1 MSQSTGT
8 VGHTPEDKT
17 VAMTGIDEDPA
28 LEEQGDQAADGDAD
42 PAKPSRKRQRVR
54 LSCLECRRRKLS
66 CNRQLPCDRCI
77 RSETPSRCQYETRSG
92 KVINA
97 ASDFSSLP
105 PDFRRPDVATS
116 TIRERDH
123 ERIRKLEHEI
133 VQLRKE
139 MSRQRGSLEGSTP
152 VATTTSPSTQAGEG
166 EGAADDSRNN
176 AQNMPFPTEKGEL
189 RFVRFKE
196 FRTRF
201 LGPHSAAMAMAELT
215 GLSPFMKETADE
227 LLRSVKLHS
236 RKDRKRRTEIRERLA
251 LEPDPYLESL
261 LPTKEES
268 DALVTVYLDTFEQ
281 LHRIVHIPTFRREYA
296 KYWDPPET
304 RPPGARR
311 AAFTALV
318 LAIMSISCCLYSH
331 PTIKFIGMMSD
342 NHSSAVKWVTAVDDW
357 LSRQSQK
364 HRKLI
369 HYQIACLLY
378 LGKRVNTIKKKRFW
392 TGAGALIQDGISLGL
407 HRDTRHM
414 AGKMSAYNQEMRRR
428 IWATVQELDMQA
440 SFDFGLPTLTSQ
452 VHYDVAAPSN
462 LDDNEFD
469 EDTAEVPPS
478 RPAEVYTFSSY
489 QHVSRQSLPLR
500 LELSRILY
508 GPPGQAD
515 YDDIVR
521 YTHDLMR
528 EIDALPSWDQD
539 SGGPHNS
546 KKPILAYTLLHI
558 QLRQYILP
566 LHQQYVKPG
575 AHGTRYQY
583 SENVSYNAARDIVLL
598 HDKLYEQGIQALN
611 FLREDTLTTA
621 IKLCSVTMLQP
632 QGTLHPVPSTPL
644 PRASTE
650 RAADPPGSTN
660 MIMINAKHTVEL
672 IEKCIAMKE
681 DRLLRS
687 GNYEPWGFVFLYGA
701 LGLLQ
706 AHLNLKAA
714 ADAKASSIERLKN
727 LQFKLHR
734 VRPPASPDELD
745 PMGTVSTPVNT
756 PGMGGHVQGDHQQQ
770 QQQQP
775 VMFQG
780 TPMSGG
786 GMVGTPGMM
795 MHADFPVSVPL
806 QARAAFPMLGGGPRT
821 DPHEGG
827 AQTMQQFNNFD
838 FQPFPEQVLGDFF
851 NFMPE
856 SWPFP

>member
-1 MSQSTGT
+1 MDHSPDS
-8 VGHTPEDKT
+8 KS
-17 VAMTGIDEDPA
+17 VAMSGMDEDIG
-28 LEEQGDQAADGDAD
+28 GDDHRDHREPTADADGDSG
-42 PAKPSRKRQRVR
+42 KPSRKRQRVR

-77 RSETPSRCQYETRSG
+77 RSETPQRCQYETRSG

-97 ASDFSSLP
+97 ASDFNSLP
-105 PDFRRPDVATS
+105 PDFRRPETAS
-116 TIRERDH
+116 SGIRERDH

-152 VATTTSPSTQAGEG
+152 VATTSPSTQAGEG
-166 EGAADDSRNN
+166 EAAADDSRNS

-236 RKDRKRRTEIRERLA
+236 KKDRKKRTEIRERLA
-251 LEPDPYLESL
+251 LEPDVHLESL

-281 LHRIVHIPTFRREYA
+281 LHRIVHVPTFRREYA

-304 RPPGARR
+304 RVPGARR

-318 LAIMSISCCLYSH
+318 LSIMSISCCLYSH

-342 NHSSAVKWVTAVDDW
+342 NHSSAVKWVTAVDEW

-428 IWATVQELDMQA
+428 IWATVQEIDMQA

-452 VHYDVAAPSN
+452 VHYDVAAPCN

-478 RPAEVYTFSSY
+478 RPPEVYTFSSY

-521 YTHDLMR
+521 YTNDLMR

-575 AHGTRYQY
+575 AQGTRHQY

-598 HDKLYEQGIQALN
+598 HDKLYEQGVQALN

-632 QGTLHPVPSTPL
+632 QGIVILYFLCLLNPSP
-644 PRASTE
+644 PGHFPASMTQ
-650 RAADPPGSTN
+650 AANAHAGSTN

-706 AHLNLKAA
+706 AHLNLKTG

-727 LQFKLHR
+727 LQYKLHQ
-734 VRPPASPDELD
+734 VRPPASPDDL
-745 PMGTVSTPVNT
+745 PSPVGPRPPSVGTPR
-756 PGMGGHVQGDHQQQ
+756 MGGHMGER
-770 QQQQP
+770 QQP
-775 VMFQG
+775 VIFQG
-780 TPMSGG
+780 TPMSQPQ
-786 GMVGTPGMM
+786 MVGTPGMM
-795 MHADFPVSVPL
+795 MHADFPVREITSELSRNPL
-806 QARAAFPMLGGGPRT
+806 VSIM
-821 DPHEGG
+821 
-827 AQTMQQFNNFD
+827 
-838 FQPFPEQVLGDFF
+838 VC
-851 NFMPE
+851 
-856 SWPFP
+856 

>member
-1 MSQSTGT
+1 MGT
-8 VGHTPEDKT
+8 AMKNKEPPTSPEVTTKT
-17 VAMTGIDEDPA
+17 VRLEGIDDTDMADDHDHDHDQDHDPD
-28 LEEQGDQAADGDAD
+28 GTGGDGDND

-66 CNRQLPCDRCI
+66 CNRALPCDRCI
-77 RSETPSRCQYETRSG
+77 RSETPGRCQYETRSG

-97 ASDFSSLP
+97 ASDYNSLP
-105 PDFRRPDVATS
+105 PDFRRLDTAQS
-116 TIRERDH
+116 SIRERDH

-152 VATTTSPSTQAGEG
+152 LATTSPSTQAGEQ
-166 EGAADDSRNN
+166 EAAVDETRIS
-176 AQNMPFPTEKGEL
+176 AQNLPFGAEKGEL

-227 LLRSVKLHS
+227 LLRSVKLHD
-236 RKDRKRRTEIRERLA
+236 RKGKDRKRRTELREKLSM
-251 LEPDPYLESL
+251 EPDLHLESL

-268 DALVTVYLDTFEQ
+268 DALITVYLDIFEQ
-281 LHRIVHIPTFRREYA
+281 LHRIIHIPTFRRDYA
-296 KYWDPPET
+296 RFWDPPEA

-311 AAFTALV
+311 SAFTALV
-318 LAIMSISCCLYSH
+318 LSIMSISCCLYSH
-331 PTIKFIGMMSD
+331 PTIKFVGMMSD

-357 LSRQSQK
+357 LARQSQK
-364 HRKLI
+364 HRRLI

-392 TGAGALIQDGISLGL
+392 TGAGALVQDGISLGL

-440 SFDFGLPTLTSQ
+440 SFDFGLPTLLSQ

-462 LDDNEFD
+462 LDDNEFN
-469 EDTAEVPPS
+469 EETVEIPPS
-478 RPAEVYTFSSY
+478 RPPDEYTFSSY
-489 QHVSRQSLPLR
+489 QHISRQSLPLR
-500 LELSRILY
+500 LELSRVLY
-508 GPPGQAD
+508 GPPNPPTD
-515 YDDIVR
+515 YDDIVQ
-521 YTHDLMR
+521 YTNNLMR
-528 EIDALPSWDQD
+528 EIDALPSWDQN
-539 SGGPHNS
+539 SGPAHSS

-566 LHQQYVKPG
+566 MHQQYVKTG
-575 AHGTRYQY
+575 ASTAGDSTRYQY

-598 HDKLYEQGIQALN
+598 HDKLYEQGVQALN

-632 QGTLHPVPSTPL
+632 QG
-644 PRASTE
+644 
-650 RAADPPGSTN
+650 STN
-660 MIMINAKHTVEL
+660 MIMINARHTVEL

-706 AHLNLKAA
+706 AHLNLKSG
-714 ADAKASSIERLKN
+714 ADAKASAIEKLKN
-727 LQFKLHR
+727 LQNKLSQ
-734 VRPPASPDELD
+734 VRRLASPDD
-745 PMGTVSTPVNT
+745 PLERSMSSSSIGPSVS
-756 PGMGGHVQGDHQQQ
+756 DICL
-770 QQQQP
+770 
-775 VMFQG
+775 
-780 TPMSGG
+780 
-786 GMVGTPGMM
+786 
-795 MHADFPVSVPL
+795 PL
-806 QARAAFPMLGGGPRT
+806 AI
-821 DPHEGG
+821 
-827 AQTMQQFNNFD
+827 
-838 FQPFPEQVLGDFF
+838 VLCTG
-851 NFMPE
+851 
-856 SWPFP
+856 

>member
-1 MSQSTGT
+1 MTRPLRRPT
-8 VGHTPEDKT
+8 RFNAPEVTTKT
-17 VAMTGIDEDPA
+17 VRLEGIDDTDMVDDHDHDHDQDHDPD
-28 LEEQGDQAADGDAD
+28 GTGGDGDND

-66 CNRQLPCDRCI
+66 CNRALPCDRCI
-77 RSETPSRCQYETRSG
+77 RSETPGRCQYETRSG

-97 ASDFSSLP
+97 ASDYNSLP
-105 PDFRRPDVATS
+105 PDFRRLDTAQS
-116 TIRERDH
+116 SIRERDH

-152 VATTTSPSTQAGEG
+152 LATTSPSTQAGEQ
-166 EGAADDSRNN
+166 EAAVDETRIS
-176 AQNMPFPTEKGEL
+176 AQNLPFGAEKGEL

-227 LLRSVKLHS
+227 LLRSVKLHD
-236 RKDRKRRTEIRERLA
+236 RKGKDRKRRTELREKLSM
-251 LEPDPYLESL
+251 EPDLHLESL

-268 DALVTVYLDTFEQ
+268 DALITVYLDIFEQ
-281 LHRIVHIPTFRREYA
+281 LHRIIHIPTFRRDYA
-296 KYWDPPET
+296 RFWDPPEA

-311 AAFTALV
+311 SAFTALV
-318 LAIMSISCCLYSH
+318 LSIMSISCCLYSH
-331 PTIKFIGMMSD
+331 PTIKFVGMMSD

-357 LSRQSQK
+357 LARQSQK
-364 HRKLI
+364 HRRLI

-392 TGAGALIQDGISLGL
+392 TGAGALVQDGISLGL

-440 SFDFGLPTLTSQ
+440 SFDFGLPTLLSQ

-462 LDDNEFD
+462 LDDNEFN
-469 EDTAEVPPS
+469 EETVEIPHPGPQTTEP
-478 RPAEVYTFSSY
+478 R
-489 QHVSRQSLPLR
+489 PLR
-500 LELSRILY
+500 TPN
-508 GPPGQAD
+508 PPTD
-515 YDDIVR
+515 YDDIVQ
-521 YTHDLMR
+521 YTNNLMR
-528 EIDALPSWDQD
+528 EIDALPSWDQN
-539 SGGPHNS
+539 SGPAHSS

-566 LHQQYVKPG
+566 MHQQYVKTG
-575 AHGTRYQY
+575 ASTASDSTRYQY

-598 HDKLYEQGIQALN
+598 HDKLYEQGVQALN

-632 QGTLHPVPSTPL
+632 QG
-644 PRASTE
+644 
-650 RAADPPGSTN
+650 STN
-660 MIMINAKHTVEL
+660 MIMINARHTVEL

-706 AHLNLKAA
+706 AHLNLKSG
-714 ADAKASSIERLKN
+714 ADAKASAIEKLKTLQNKLSQVRRLT
-727 LQFKLHR
+727 
-734 VRPPASPDELD
+734 SPDD
-745 PMGTVSTPVNT
+745 PLERSMSSSSIGPSPPMMT
-756 PGMGGHVQGDHQQQ
+756 
-770 QQQQP
+770 
-775 VMFQG
+775 FQAATALG
-780 TPMSGG
+780 ARAGL
-786 GMVGTPGMM
+786 VGPTTPGMM
-795 MHADFPVSVPL
+795 MTPDFPL
-806 QARAAFPMLGGGPRT
+806 QSFP
-821 DPHEGG
+821 
-827 AQTMQQFNNFD
+827 NNFD
-838 FQPFPEQVLGDFF
+838 FQPFPEQFLGDFF
-851 NFMPE
+851 NLNVPE
-856 SWPFP
+856 TWPFNGV

>member
-1 MSQSTGT
+1 MGHTAGAND
-8 VGHTPEDKT
+8 HTPEDR
-17 VAMTGIDEDPA
+17 AMSMSGVEEEHEDHG
-28 LEEQGDQAADGDAD
+28 GDAGADGDAD
-42 PAKPSRKRQRVR
+42 SSKPSRKRQRVR

-105 PDFRRPDVATS
+105 PDFRRPEAVTS

-133 VQLRKE
+133 VQLRKD

-152 VATTTSPSTQAGEG
+152 MATSSPSTQAAEG
-166 EGAADDSRNN
+166 DTADDSRNS

-236 RKDRKRRTEIRERLA
+236 RKDRKKRTEVRERLG
-251 LEPDPYLESL
+251 LEPDAHLESL

-268 DALVTVYLDTFEQ
+268 DTLVTVYLDTFEQ
-281 LHRIVHIPTFRREYA
+281 LHRIVHIPTFRRQYA
-296 KYWDPPET
+296 NFWEPPET
-304 RPPGARR
+304 RPAGARR

-318 LAIMSISCCLYSH
+318 LSIMSISCCLYSH
-331 PTIKFIGMMSD
+331 PTIQFIGMMSD
-342 NHSSAVKWVTAVDDW
+342 NHTSAVKWVTAVDDW
-357 LSRQSQK
+357 LTRQSQK

-440 SFDFGLPTLTSQ
+440 SFDFGLPTLLSQ
-452 VHYDVAAPSN
+452 VHYDVSAPSN

-478 RPAEVYTFSSY
+478 RPPEVYTFSSY
-489 QHVSRQSLPLR
+489 QHMSRQSLALR

-521 YTHDLMR
+521 YTNDLMR

-575 AHGTRYQY
+575 TQGTRYQY

-632 QGTLHPVPSTPL
+632 QG
-644 PRASTE
+644 
-650 RAADPPGSTN
+650 STN
-660 MIMINAKHTVEL
+660 MIMINAKNTVEL
-672 IEKCIAMKE
+672 IEKCISMKE

-706 AHLNLKAA
+706 AHLNLKTA
-714 ADAKASSIERLKN
+714 ADAKASAIERLKN
-727 LQFKLHR
+727 LQYKLHR
-734 VRPPASPDELD
+734 VRPPASPEDLEASL
-745 PMGTVSTPVNT
+745 
-756 PGMGGHVQGDHQQQ
+756 GGGSAANGGPSRIGSGQISNHDR
-770 QQQQP
+770 QQP
-775 VMFQG
+775 VIFQG
-780 TPMSGG
+780 AAASMAGPSMVGTPGVG
-786 GMVGTPGMM
+786 TPGVGTPGMM
-795 MHADFPVSVPL
+795 MQADFP
-806 QARAAFPMLGGGPRT
+806 
-821 DPHEGG
+821 
-827 AQTMQQFNNFD
+827 MQQFGNNFE

-856 SWPFP
+856 TWPFQ

>member
-1 MSQSTGT
+1 MD
-8 VGHTPEDKT
+8 HPPEDKAVT
-17 VAMTGIDEDPA
+17 MSGVDEDHA
-28 LEEQGDQAADGDAD
+28 GDSNREHTADAD
-42 PAKPSRKRQRVR
+42 ADTGKPSRKRQRVR

-77 RSETPSRCQYETRSG
+77 RSETPNRCQYETRSG

-97 ASDFSSLP
+97 SSDFSSLP
-105 PDFRRPDVATS
+105 PDFRRPEAATS

-152 VATTTSPSTQAGEG
+152 VATTSPSTQVGEG
-166 EGAADDSRNN
+166 EAAAEDSRNN

-236 RKDRKRRTEIRERLA
+236 RKDRKRRTEIRERQA
-251 LEPDPYLESL
+251 LEPDPQLEAL
-261 LPTKEES
+261 LPTKEET

-296 KYWDPPET
+296 RFWDPPET
-304 RPPGARR
+304 RPLGARR

-331 PTIKFIGMMSD
+331 PSIKFVGMMSD
-342 NHSSAVKWVTAVDDW
+342 NHSSAVKWVTTVDNW
-357 LSRQSQK
+357 LSHQSQK

-452 VHYDVAAPSN
+452 VHYDVAAPCN

-469 EDTAEVPPS
+469 EDTVEVPPS
-478 RPAEVYTFSSY
+478 RPPEVYTFSSY

-500 LELSRILY
+500 LELSRVLY

-515 YDDIVR
+515 YDDVVR
-521 YTHDLMR
+521 YTNDLMR

-575 AHGTRYQY
+575 AQGTRHQY

-598 HDKLYEQGIQALN
+598 HDKLYEQGVQALN

-632 QGTLHPVPSTPL
+632 QGISHPTLRCGFSANPL
-644 PRASTE
+644 RLHKHDHDKCEAHRRAHRKVHCHE
-650 RAADPPGSTN
+650 GRPPPPLG
-660 MIMINAKHTVEL
+660 EL
-672 IEKCIAMKE
+672 
-681 DRLLRS
+681 R
-687 GNYEPWGFVFLYGA
+687 A
-701 LGLLQ
+701 LGL
-706 AHLNLKAA
+706 
-714 ADAKASSIERLKN
+714 RLS
-727 LQFKLHR
+727 LR
-734 VRPPASPDELD
+734 RPR
-745 PMGTVSTPVNT
+745 
-756 PGMGGHVQGDHQQQ
+756 
-770 QQQQP
+770 
-775 VMFQG
+775 
-780 TPMSGG
+780 
-786 GMVGTPGMM
+786 
-795 MHADFPVSVPL
+795 PL
-806 QARAAFPMLGGGPRT
+806 AGP
-821 DPHEGG
+821 
-827 AQTMQQFNNFD
+827 
-838 FQPFPEQVLGDFF
+838 PE
-851 NFMPE
+851 P
-856 SWPFP
+856 

>member
-1 MSQSTGT
+1 MDRDE
-8 VGHTPEDKT
+8 EDKA
-17 VAMTGIDEDPA
+17 VAMSGMDEEHPDDSHREHTA
-28 LEEQGDQAADGDAD
+28 EDDGEGG
-42 PAKPSRKRQRVR
+42 KPSRKRQRVR

-77 RSETPSRCQYETRSG
+77 RSETPNRCQYETRSG

-97 ASDFSSLP
+97 SSDFSALP
-105 PDFRRPDVATS
+105 PDFRRPEAATS

-152 VATTTSPSTQAGEG
+152 VATTSPSTQAGEG
-166 EGAADDSRNN
+166 EAAADDSRNN

-251 LEPDPYLESL
+251 LEPDPQLEAL

-281 LHRIVHIPTFRREYA
+281 LHRVVHIPTFRREYA
-296 KYWDPPET
+296 KFWEPPET

-318 LAIMSISCCLYSH
+318 LSIMSISCCLYSH
-331 PTIKFIGMMSD
+331 PSIKFIGMMSD
-342 NHSSAVKWVTAVDDW
+342 NHSSAVKWVTTVDNW
-357 LSRQSQK
+357 LSHQSQK

-428 IWATVQELDMQA
+428 IWATVQEIDMQA

-452 VHYDVAAPSN
+452 VHYDVSAPCN

-478 RPAEVYTFSSY
+478 RPPEVYTFSSY
-489 QHVSRQSLPLR
+489 QHMSRQSLPLR

-521 YTHDLMR
+521 YTNDLMR

-575 AHGTRYQY
+575 TQGTRHQY

-598 HDKLYEQGIQALN
+598 HDKLYEQGVQALN

-632 QGTLHPVPSTPL
+632 QGISTPISHAQSPL
-644 PRASTE
+644 TS
-650 RAADPPGSTN
+650 PGSTN

-672 IEKCIAMKE
+672 IEKCISMKE

-727 LQFKLHR
+727 LQYKLHR
-734 VRPPASPDELD
+734 VRPPPSPEELHD
-745 PMGTVSTPVNT
+745 PMGAGSAVGTPT
-756 PGMGGHVQGDHQQQ
+756 MSGPMGER
-770 QQQQP
+770 QP

-780 TPMSGG
+780 TPPISGPQ
-786 GMVGTPGMM
+786 MVGTPGMM
-795 MHADFPVSVPL
+795 MHADFPVGSPPVYRP
-806 QARAAFPMLGGGPRT
+806 RAA
-821 DPHEGG
+821 G
-827 AQTMQQFNNFD
+827 AESANYVKTMQAFGNNNLD

-856 SWPFP
+856 SWPFQ